1 MIYRIYLYK
10 DETAISILKDFELYA
25 KFYDIKDFEIYL
37 NWLSKYAAKEGG
49 YVFGQI
55 SNFNMG
61 KLLFQI
67 VEEEGKRLIND
78 FPDIDLNRTYLI
90 LGKEKIQDI
99 TYSKSTSAP
108 LSLEEA
114 GKSVCTKTL
123 ASLDD
128 YFNVDYIVSL
138 AYGTVKS
145 NYTGLLPA
153 VREKLVGSF

>member
-78 FPDIDLNRTYLI
+78 FPDIYPGKREDPGYYL
-90 LGKEKIQDI
+90 QQ
-99 TYSKSTSAP
+99 
-108 LSLEEA
+108 
-114 GKSVCTKTL
+114 V
-123 ASLDD
+123 
-128 YFNVDYIVSL
+128 YIRP
-138 AYGTVKS
+138 TVF
-145 NYTGLLPA
+145 
-153 VREKLVGSF
+153 RGSW